1 MSISEYTIRNCI
13 LGYKC
18 NASWNDM
25 GVVRQADEA
34 SDISSVRFC
43 NTCQK
48 EVFQCVN
55 DDVLVEN
62 IRLNR
67 CVSFINNEV
76 PLSMVPDDILR
87 VIKLRG

>member
-25 GVVRQADEA
+25 GVVSQAGKA
-34 SDISSVRFC
+34 GNISGVRVC

-48 EVFQCVN
+48 EVYECT
-55 DDVLVEN
+55 DDYELIEHV
-62 IRLNR
+62 
-67 CVSFINNEV
+67 
-76 PLSMVPDDILR
+76 
-87 VIKLRG
+87 